1 MVGAPV
7 SVILRSTALG
17 FKYLV
22 VMRGLA
28 AGPGG
33 GASGGAAQGVKQL
46 WEARR
51 KLESEARMWSGPR

>member
-28 AGPGG
+28 AAPGG
-33 GASGGAAQGVKQL
+33 GASGGEMGRATLGGELTRLGAM
-46 WEARR
+46 A
-51 KLESEARMWSGPR
+51 